1 MKQWVW
7 LTALC
12 VAASTVA
19 LEADDVRITLP
30 ASIAFAVTNVTV
42 ATAGSPGTTSVAFSN
57 LDVPN
62 GRVLRI
68 SVKADGNFVPPGGA
82 PIPASN
88 VSWTVGSARNGVG
101 SAGTLSTSTYNQLFQ
116 SAAGRRNGDV
126 NVSWSLAAPGVAIR
140 AGVHRLTV
148 RWKLESITP

>member
-1 MKQWVW
+1 MKPSVW
-7 LTALC
+7 LAALC
-12 VAASTVA
+12 LALSAVG

-30 ASIAFAVTNVTV
+30 ASIAFAVTNVGV
-42 ATAGSPGTTSVAFSN
+42 ATQGTPGTTTVGFSN

-68 SVKADGNFVPPGGA
+68 SIKADGNFVPPGGTA
-82 PIPASN
+82 IPAAN
-88 VSWTVGSARNGVG
+88 VSWTIGSARNGVG
-101 SAGTLSTSTYNQLFQ
+101 SPGTLSTSIYRQLFQ

-126 NVSWSLAAPGVAIR
+126 NVSWSLAAPGGSIR
-140 AGVHRLTV
+140 AGVHTLTV